1 MGKLRAVI
9 YNRCSTEEE
18 AQKDAL
24 AKQVQ
29 ESRNCVEEQGWQLVD
44 TYVEAKSG
52 TTVKGRSE
60 YNRLYHDLERDK
72 FDIIVI
78 KSQDRLMRNTK
89 DWYLF
94 LDRMQR
100 NRKQLYI
107 YLEHKFYTPDD
118 ALLTGIKARLAE
130 EYSRELSKKIN
141 NAHRNRQKEGKS
153 FSFTNRIYGLKKLP
167 DKKIVID
174 EQEAEMIRTIFELA
188 ADGYGAHCS
197 AEILYQKG
205 YRNRNGKMIG
215 SSSIRNMI
223 RNPIYKGTVV
233 QNRQHYDFESKQIIK
248 NPQSEWIIHD
258 HAVPAIV
265 SKELFEEAN
274 CGLDARRQEGNR
286 DGAYRRGKNKGKYDL
301 SGKLS
306 CGLCGNM
313 FYRTVRQR
321 KDGQIT
327 EWKCSNYLQNGRM
340 THDLRRDQ
348 IRKAKKEEGRGCDN
362 VHLDEKK
369 LYQVLE
375 QLDKRHEHSLED
387 QKDILLKETLSIL
400 RKALGKNDVLD
411 QKEKMKVSMEKIA
424 RQKDILLN
432 KLLDGVIS
440 DDDFKVKN
448 EELQDKMEYMDE
460 EIKKIEEDTL
470 QNEKL
475 ENRIKTIR
483 KKLEEG
489 VIEEARAADMVES
502 IKKIEVFPAC
512 LKIYFDSWSIMGIP
526 KENFYQRNGSADIR
540 KEADKLAVVQIPQ
553 TCSTSHQPM
562 IEEEKKVI
570 LGLMRETPAITAKGI
585 AEAME
590 VNLSLVHR
598 RIKELKSEGK
608 IIYSTPN
615 GRGKW
620 LVFDSGVSEDG
631 SER

>member
-118 ALLTGIKARLAE
+118 ALLTGIKAILAE

-174 EQEAEMIRTIFELA
+174 EQ
-188 ADGYGAHCS
+188 
-197 AEILYQKG
+197 EILYQKG

-598 RIKELKSEGK
+598 SQREKSYIVRRTAGE
-608 IIYSTPN
+608 N
-615 GRGKW
+615 GW
-620 LVFDSGVSEDG
+620 FLIPE
-631 SER
+631 

>member
-1 MGKLRAVI
+1 
-9 YNRCSTEEE
+9 
-18 AQKDAL
+18 
-24 AKQVQ
+24 
-29 ESRNCVEEQGWQLVD
+29 
-44 TYVEAKSG
+44 
-52 TTVKGRSE
+52 
-60 YNRLYHDLERDK
+60 
-72 FDIIVI
+72 
-78 KSQDRLMRNTK
+78 MRNTK

-118 ALLTGIKARLAE
+118 ALLTGIKAILAE

-174 EQEAEMIRTIFELA
+174 EQ
-188 ADGYGAHCS
+188 
-197 AEILYQKG
+197 EILYQKG

-598 RIKELKSEGK
+598 SQREKSYIVRRTAGE
-608 IIYSTPN
+608 N
-615 GRGKW
+615 GW
-620 LVFDSGVSEDG
+620 FLIPE
-631 SER
+631 